1 MSAGRYAP
9 SPTGQLHLG
18 NLRTALLAWLFA
30 RHTERTF
37 LLRIEDLDR
46 VRAGAEAQ
54 QLRELETIG
63 LTWDAEPV
71 RQSERTDL
79 YEHALAL
86 LRERGLV
93 YECFCSRKDIA
104 EATSAPHPTQSP
116 TSSAQLPDDG
126 PSPHSEG
133 HLLLPPGSYPG
144 TCRNLSE
151 SERERRRRER
161 PAALRIDAARAAGT
175 DGAPAHQ
182 VTDVLHGTVRAVVD
196 DFVLRRND
204 GAFAYNL
211 AVVVDDLA
219 QGVAQVVRGDDLLS
233 SAPRQDWLAGVL
245 WEAGVLEGTAGAD
258 RPVTEYAHVPLV
270 LNAEGKR
277 LAKRDG
283 AVTLEDLGV
292 LDGPASQDSEDCQDA
307 GPSPWTAERVRSTL
321 LESVGLPGES
331 LQAALD
337 AFEPDRLPRDP
348 WIFTDLA

>member
-30 RHTERTF
+30 RHTDRAF

-46 VRAGAEAQ
+46 VRSGAEAQ
-54 QLRELETIG
+54 QLRELRTIG

-79 YEHALAL
+79 YEHALGG
-86 LRERGLV
+86 LRERGFI

-116 TSSAQLPDDG
+116 TPTDGPDDG
-126 PSPHSEG
+126 TSPHSEG
-133 HLLLPPGSYPG
+133 RLLLPPGSYPG

-151 SERERRRRER
+151 AERERRRRER
-161 PAALRIDAARAAGT
+161 PAAIRIDAARAAGT
-175 DGAPAHQ
+175 DGAPAHE
-182 VTDVLHGTVRAVVD
+182 VTDVLHGTVRAAVD

-211 AVVVDDLA
+211 AVVVDDLS
-219 QGVAQVVRGDDLLS
+219 QGVDQVVRGDDLLS

-245 WEAGVLEGTAGAD
+245 QGTAEAD

-270 LNAEGKR
+270 LNAEGRR

-292 LDGPASQDSEDCQDA
+292 LDGTGE
-307 GPSPWTAERVRSTL
+307 WTADRVRMVL
-321 LESVGLPGES
+321 LESVGLPGQS
-331 LQAALD
+331 LDAALG
-337 AFEPDRLPRDP
+337 AFDPARLPRAP

>member
-1 MSAGRYAP
+1 MRAGRYAP

-54 QLRELETIG
+54 QLRELEAIG
-63 LTWDAEPV
+63 LNWDAEPV
-71 RQSERTDL
+71 RQSERIDL
-79 YEHALAL
+79 YEHALDV

-116 TSSAQLPDDG
+116 ASSAQLPDDG
-126 PSPHSEG
+126 PSPHSAG
-133 HLLLPPGSYPG
+133 RLLLPPGSYPG
-144 TCRNLSE
+144 TCRHLSE
-151 SERERRRRER
+151 SERERRRRDR

-182 VTDVLHGTVRAVVD
+182 VTDGLHGTVRAAVD

-211 AVVVDDLA
+211 AVVVDDLT
-219 QGVAQVVRGDDLLS
+219 QGVDQVVRGDDLLS

-245 WEAGVLEGTAGAD
+245 WEAGAIEVPGEAQD

-270 LNAEGKR
+270 LNTEGTR

-292 LDGPASQDSEDCQDA
+292 LDGPGGQDIPDTEPA
-307 GPSPWTAERVRSTL
+307 PWTADRVRTVL

-331 LQAALD
+331 LDAALD
-337 AFEPDRLPRDP
+337 AFAPDRLPRTP
-348 WIFTDLA
+348 WIFTGLD